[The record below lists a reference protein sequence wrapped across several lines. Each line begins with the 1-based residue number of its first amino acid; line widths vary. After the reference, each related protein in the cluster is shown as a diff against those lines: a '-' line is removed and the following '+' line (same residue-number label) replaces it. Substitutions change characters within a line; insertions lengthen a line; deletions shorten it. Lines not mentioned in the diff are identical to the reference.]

1 MLPSPDKVLRSL
13 IIRSDLLFSEGWI
26 TLKETLYGFVLA
38 LVVGLPLAVAIANSR
53 PLNLMFYPLLI
64 ALQSVPKVALAPMIL
79 VWLGTG
85 LESKLAIVWLV
96 AFFPIIVDT
105 AAGLRAT
112 PKELL
117 ELAHSL
123 SASPLQIFL
132 KVQLPAALPFV
143 VTGAKVAITLAVIGA
158 VIGEFVG
165 SSEGLG
171 FLLLSA
177 TSQLD
182 TPLAFAA
189 LFALSLLGIF
199 VYALVGAGERM
210 MAPWLP
216 PAPAAA
222 LKDETANGCMG
233 SNGKKRTTTAA
244 LQRRLDLLHHA
255 PTPCATRTR
264 SGRRRSSTA
273 PWSPRPMRRSRR
285 RSSRSISCPA
295 SISTRRAIS
304 GLLQVGRTPV
314 HQALQRLELEGLV
327 EIMPRKGVIVLPDSI
342 SEIIKILE
350 LARGGRSRARQGRG
364 RTRVRRRRQGA
375 AGARQRHQ
383 AHQER
388 SRHRRFHRLRP
399 CVPSQARGAR
409 GKFRC

>member
-1 MLPSPDKVLRSL
+1 MRSRLISQTLYPLAGVAIIIAVWVVACWIGNIPTVVLPAPDKVLRAF
-13 IIRSDLLFSEGWI
+13 IVRGDLLLSEGWV
-26 TLKETLYGFVLA
+26 TLKETLYGFLLA
-38 LVVGLPLAVAIANSR
+38 LAVGLPLAVAVANSR

-117 ELAHSL
+117 ELARSL
-123 SASPLQIFL
+123 NASSWQVFL

-158 VIGEFVG
+158 VIGEFIG

-189 LFALSLLGIF
+189 LFALSVLGIF
-199 VYALVGAGERM
+199 VYALVGLGERM
-210 MAPWLP
+210 MAAWLP
-216 PAPAAA
+216 PPA
-222 LKDETANGCMG
+222 E
-233 SNGKKRTTTAA
+233 
-244 LQRRLDLLHHA
+244 
-255 PTPCATRTR
+255 
-264 SGRRRSSTA
+264 
-273 PWSPRPMRRSRR
+273 
-285 RSSRSISCPA
+285 
-295 SISTRRAIS
+295 
-304 GLLQVGRTPV
+304 
-314 HQALQRLELEGLV
+314 
-327 EIMPRKGVIVLPDSI
+327 
-342 SEIIKILE
+342 
-350 LARGGRSRARQGRG
+350 
-364 RTRVRRRRQGA
+364 
-375 AGARQRHQ
+375 RH
-383 AHQER
+383 
-388 SRHRRFHRLRP
+388 
-399 CVPSQARGAR
+399 
-409 GKFRC
+409 

>member
-1 MLPSPDKVLRSL
+1 MRSRLVSQLLYPLAGVALIIAVWVLACWFFNIPTVVLPSPDKVLRSL

-117 ELAHSL
+117 
-123 SASPLQIFL
+123 
-132 KVQLPAALPFV
+132 AALPFI

-158 VIGEFVG
+158 VIGEFIG

-189 LFALSLLGIF
+189 LFALSVLGIF
-199 VYALVGAGERM
+199 AYALVGAGERM

-216 PAPAAA
+216 PAPA
-222 LKDETANGCMG
+222 
-233 SNGKKRTTTAA
+233 
-244 LQRRLDLLHHA
+244 
-255 PTPCATRTR
+255 
-264 SGRRRSSTA
+264 
-273 PWSPRPMRRSRR
+273 
-285 RSSRSISCPA
+285 
-295 SISTRRAIS
+295 
-304 GLLQVGRTPV
+304 
-314 HQALQRLELEGLV
+314 
-327 EIMPRKGVIVLPDSI
+327 
-342 SEIIKILE
+342 
-350 LARGGRSRARQGRG
+350 
-364 RTRVRRRRQGA
+364 
-375 AGARQRHQ
+375 RH
-383 AHQER
+383 
-388 SRHRRFHRLRP
+388 
-399 CVPSQARGAR
+399 
-409 GKFRC
+409 

>member
-1 MLPSPDKVLRSL
+1 MSARLASQVLYPLAGIVLIVAVWALACWLANIPTVVLPTPDKVLRAL
-13 IIRSDLLFSEGWI
+13 VVRRDLLLEESWI
-26 TLKETLYGFVLA
+26 TLKETLYGFLMA
-38 LVVGLPLAVAIANSR
+38 LVVGLPLAVAVANSR

-117 ELAHSL
+117 ELARSL
-123 SASPLQIFL
+123 NASAMQIFL

-189 LFALSLLGIF
+189 LFALSALGIF
-199 VYALVGAGERM
+199 VYALVGLGERM
-210 MAPWLP
+210 MASWLP
-216 PAPAAA
+216 PAP
-222 LKDETANGCMG
+222 E
-233 SNGKKRTTTAA
+233 
-244 LQRRLDLLHHA
+244 
-255 PTPCATRTR
+255 
-264 SGRRRSSTA
+264 
-273 PWSPRPMRRSRR
+273 
-285 RSSRSISCPA
+285 
-295 SISTRRAIS
+295 
-304 GLLQVGRTPV
+304 
-314 HQALQRLELEGLV
+314 
-327 EIMPRKGVIVLPDSI
+327 
-342 SEIIKILE
+342 
-350 LARGGRSRARQGRG
+350 
-364 RTRVRRRRQGA
+364 
-375 AGARQRHQ
+375 RH
-383 AHQER
+383 
-388 SRHRRFHRLRP
+388 
-399 CVPSQARGAR
+399 
-409 GKFRC
+409 

>member
-1 MLPSPDKVLRSL
+1 
-13 IIRSDLLFSEGWI
+13 
-26 TLKETLYGFVLA
+26 
-38 LVVGLPLAVAIANSR
+38 
-53 PLNLMFYPLLI
+53 MFYPLLI

-123 SASPLQIFL
+123 NASPLQVFI

-189 LFALSLLGIF
+189 LFALSVLGIF
-199 VYALVGAGERM
+199 VYALVGMGERM
-210 MAPWLP
+210 MSAWLP
-216 PAPAAA
+216 PAPA
-222 LKDETANGCMG
+222 
-233 SNGKKRTTTAA
+233 
-244 LQRRLDLLHHA
+244 
-255 PTPCATRTR
+255 
-264 SGRRRSSTA
+264 
-273 PWSPRPMRRSRR
+273 RP
-285 RSSRSISCPA
+285 
-295 SISTRRAIS
+295 
-304 GLLQVGRTPV
+304 
-314 HQALQRLELEGLV
+314 
-327 EIMPRKGVIVLPDSI
+327 
-342 SEIIKILE
+342 
-350 LARGGRSRARQGRG
+350 
-364 RTRVRRRRQGA
+364 
-375 AGARQRHQ
+375 
-383 AHQER
+383 
-388 SRHRRFHRLRP
+388 
-399 CVPSQARGAR
+399 
-409 GKFRC
+409 